1 MWGAGRVIRAS
12 QMVLTYAKTCVRRL
26 VSAKTLRFYLLGN
39 VG

>member
-1 MWGAGRVIRAS
+1 MRGTGRVIRVPL
-12 QMVLTYAKTCVRRL
+12 MILTYAKTCARRL